1 MNKFYIQIV
10 FFLLSVSVYLN
21 NKTLAAEPAPEED
34 TKTKIKTK
42 SLVRYSTSSEVYNKH
57 KHLLCTNPKE
67 IKQAEELMDEAV
79 EHLQYHATSK
89 DGYEY
94 DSKNYLKDINFC
106 KKNHEGQNVVKGRY
120 VKPCSN
126 KYYQVI
132 NKYWDP
138 DFTNVFDDIHTKRK
152 IVRVY
157 NPNLVMI
164 QQRYKSGYL
173 GREKYFYALA
183 TKAQISEDQTII
195 VMASANINDG
205 HPSKEKFINKV
216 IENANLFKTQINSE
230 DDIRSGQLEKEFLNI
245 GGYLIKKI
253 PEHVSITYIKSMY
266 KNTPINQKYISINY
280 L

>member
-21 NKTLAAEPAPEED
+21 NKTLATEPAPRKD
-34 TKTKIKTK
+34 KK
-42 SLVRYSTSSEVYNKH
+42 SKSKVRYSTSSEVYNKH

-89 DGYEY
+89 DGYICY
-94 DSKNYLKDINFC
+94 SGRFFKDILFH
-106 KKNHEGQNVVKGRY
+106 KKEHEGQKVVKGIY
-120 VKPCSN
+120 VKSNSN

-138 DFTNVFDDIHTKRK
+138 DFTNVFDNKDTKRK

-164 QQRYKSGYL
+164 QQRYKDSKGHQ
-173 GREKYFYALA
+173 KYFYALA
-183 TKAQISEDQTII
+183 TKAKISEDQTII

-205 HPSKEKFINKV
+205 RPSKENFINKV

-266 KNTPINQKYISINY
+266 KNTPINQKYITVND